1 MVKLA
6 LLDGLPITS
15 MRSCLSSPFAIL
27 GSSAT
32 IAASALVV
40 FLRFFAASATMEEGG
55 GQETQTPTSPSPYNA
70 FLRSL
75 TPELWRSLLLWL
87 GEENVLWEFEN
98 DCGCWSAMPPQLTSL
113 LESAYRNG
121 FASVAAAPSD
131 HPHDEYHSD
140 LVNMTQTR
148 FRGARGC
155 RKVAVRKIRRVRV
168 TTRRITS
175 D

>member
-55 GQETQTPTSPSPYNA
+55 GQETQTPTPPSPYNA
-70 FLRSL
+70 LRSL
-75 TPELWRSLLLWL
+75 DPEIWRSLLLWL
-87 GEENVLWEFEN
+87 DEENVSWEYET
-98 DCGCWSAMPPQLTSL
+98 DCGCWRAMAPQLISL
-113 LESAYRNG
+113 LESAWKNG
-121 FASVAAAPSD
+121 NASAAGVPSD
-131 HPHDEYHSD
+131 HPHDEYHWD
-140 LVNMTQTR
+140 LVDMKQTR
-148 FRGARGC
+148 FRGARAC
-155 RKVAVRKIRRVRV
+155 REVNVRKIRRVRV
-168 TTRRITS
+168 SKFRRRS
-175 D
+175 E